1 MPGYNTGPGQDN
13 YGGMD
18 GFGNPT
24 GGNNN
29 GTGVSPD
36 PQPSAEDVYGISPNL
51 GIAAET
57 QKDRFSRDN
66 NNSLQSGL
74 QSLADVYS
82 KYSPTALAMQ
92 ALGFVRDAVEDFFG
106 YEGGPAAAPTI
117 GNPNNPDGGG
127 GPLPSLTTL
136 PMQALDPNQDFIDNL
151 TDPYQIRIAEM
162 MEGQD
167 YTPAEIREYIEA
179 TSSDVGLV

>member
-36 PQPSAEDVYGISPNL
+36 PQPSAEDVYGISPHL
-51 GIAAET
+51 GVAEEA
-57 QKDRFSRDN
+57 QRDRFSPDRN
-66 NNSLQSGL
+66 NTGL
-74 QSLADVYS
+74 QSIVDVYS
-82 KYSPTALAMQ
+82 KYSPTALALR
-92 ALGFVRDAVEDFFG
+92 ALGFLGDTIEGFFG
-106 YEGGPAAAPTI
+106 YEGPDAEPTS
-117 GNPNNPDGGG
+117 NPNNQNGGG
-127 GPLPSLTTL
+127 GPLPLLTDL
-136 PMQALDPNQDFIDNL
+136 PVQALDPDQEFIDNL

-167 YTPAEIREYIEA
+167 YTPEQIREYIEA